1 MEPPNTKKMELRA
14 IRNIKPEE
22 EVAKQTKQI
31 ENINAEE
38 ELINRSE
45 AGQRDYYKFS
55 GDCQLHHGGVQV
67 FFWTFVHY
75 LVNLE

>member
-22 EVAKQTKQI
+22 EVAKQI

-38 ELINRSE
+38 ELTNRSE
-45 AGQRDYYKFS
+45 AGRIDHYEFL
-55 GDCQLHHGGVQV
+55 GDCQLYHGGVQV
-67 FFWTFVHY
+67 Y
-75 LVNLE
+75 LKKKLDTIL